1 MDLTGR
7 PPRRSVMARW
17 RAANS
22 SCMGASVVRPLAVAH
37 GGHSSRTEE
46 GKKALGAVEACPP
59 DREWSDQLS
68 GRFQRR
74 LSDQLSEK
82 AERSTVGSHLSSRS
96 VPSNV
101 QIEDLL
107 FTGRKNI
114 LEQLCSA

>member
-37 GGHSSRTEE
+37 GGHSSRTKE
-46 GKKALGAVEACPP
+46 GKKALGAVEACPT
-59 DREWSDQLS
+59 DREWSDPLS

-74 LSDQLSEK
+74 LSDPLSEK
-82 AERSTVGSHLSSRS
+82 AERSAVGSH
-96 VPSNV
+96 
-101 QIEDLL
+101 IL
-107 FTGRKNI
+107 FPGTPV
-114 LEQLCSA
+114 

>member
-1 MDLTGR
+1 MDLTDR

-17 RAANS
+17 RAANA

-82 AERSTVGSHLSSRS
+82 AERSTVGSHQGFARRSRGE
-96 VPSNV
+96 VRARV
-101 QIEDLL
+101 E
-107 FTGRKNI
+107 GRSP
-114 LEQLCSA
+114 EVTDQDSP

>member
-7 PPRRSVMARW
+7 PPRRSIMARW

-46 GKKALGAVEACPP
+46 GKRARAAVEACPT

-68 GRFQRR
+68 ARFQRR

-82 AERSTVGSHLSSRS
+82 AERSTVGSHVGTNRIPLAMADSSRHKR
-96 VPSNV
+96 PA
-101 QIEDLL
+101 
-107 FTGRKNI
+107 TG
-114 LEQLCSA
+114 